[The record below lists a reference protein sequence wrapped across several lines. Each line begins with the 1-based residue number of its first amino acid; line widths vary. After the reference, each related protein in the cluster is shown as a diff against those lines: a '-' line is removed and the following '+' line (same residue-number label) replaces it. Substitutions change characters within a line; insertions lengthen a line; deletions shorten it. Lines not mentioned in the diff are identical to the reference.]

1 MAGTMTATTMT
12 KISAF
17 CILLVI
23 ACDDPRDAPA
33 LQELEVQ
40 EVAPDESLS
49 ANLDRVVTVRTRNNC
64 VPQLTEVYPGEAP
77 YLVVAMPPWCEPT
90 KLAGMQAAWGAN
102 VCDLSVPLPGKSLD
116 GGSCLSLQGGD
127 LYGLGDGTGTAEL
140 AAVLKGGEAINGVR
154 CGVGAAPWP
163 NLDIFPESIPDGE
176 ALRWTGQ
183 WWEPAKPTATPC
195 PVWHAIE

>member
-1 MAGTMTATTMT
+1 MTATTTTMT
-12 KISAF
+12 KTSAF

-64 VPQLTEVYPGEAP
+64 VPQLTEVYPGEVP
-77 YLVVAMPPWCEPT
+77 YLVVALPPWCEPF
-90 KLAGMQAAWGAN
+90 KLTGMHAAWGVNA
-102 VCDLSVPLPGKSLD
+102 CDLSVPLPGKSLD
-116 GGSCLSLQGGD
+116 GGSCLIMQGGD
-127 LYGLGDGTGTAEL
+127 LYGLGDGTKGAEL

-154 CGVGAAPWP
+154 YGVGAAPWP
-163 NLDIFPESIPDGE
+163 NLDVFPESIPDGE
-176 ALRWTGQ
+176 ALRWNGQ
-183 WWEPAKPTATPC
+183 GWEPAKPTAIPC
-195 PVWHAIE
+195 PVWHSID